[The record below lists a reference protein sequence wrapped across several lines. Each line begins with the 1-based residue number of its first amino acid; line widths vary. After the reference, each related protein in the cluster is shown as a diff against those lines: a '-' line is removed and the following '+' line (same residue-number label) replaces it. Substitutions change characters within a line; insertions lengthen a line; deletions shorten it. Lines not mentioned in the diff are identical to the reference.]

1 MKSLPNILT
10 ASRIVVIPFILVL
23 LALDVSWASWTALG
37 LYSYACIT
45 DFLDG
50 YLARKMGV
58 VSAIGRFL
66 DPIADKLLIVSLL
79 LLLGALD
86 RLDGWW
92 IVPAVIILARE
103 IFISGLRE
111 FLGPMNVIVPV
122 SQWGKWKTTSQM
134 VCLGF
139 LIMGAHAPLWIPSLL
154 IGHVLL
160 TIAAIMA
167 VISGA
172 GYTKAALPHFKQ

>member
-10 ASRIVVIPFILVL
+10 ASRIVVIPFILIL
-23 LALDVSWASWTALG
+23 MAMDIAWASWAALG
-37 LYSYACIT
+37 LYTYACIT

-50 YLARKMGV
+50 YLARKMKV
-58 VSAIGRFL
+58 VSNIGRFL

-79 LLLGALD
+79 LLLGALG
-86 RLDGWW
+86 RLEGWW
-92 IVPAVIILARE
+92 MLPAIIVLARE

-111 FLGPMNVIVPV
+111 FLGPMNVVVPV

-134 VCLGF
+134 ICLGF
-139 LIMGAHAPLWIPSLL
+139 LIMGLHAPAWIPSLL

-160 TIAAIMA
+160 AVSAIMA
-167 VISGA
+167 FISGI